1 MELVNVYA
9 ERRQVYLTFDIK
21 LWSLFSLLKFPQSD
35 SEPKTGLWDV
45 FWYSKLRKTQFSFFY
60 IPEMKEKVELK
71 PIPLR
76 KEKRLSHSHLIR
88 QKQLTNKGN
97 LEFDWLCHSAL
108 L

>member
-1 MELVNVYA
+1 
-9 ERRQVYLTFDIK
+9 
-21 LWSLFSLLKFPQSD
+21 
-35 SEPKTGLWDV
+35 
-45 FWYSKLRKTQFSFFY
+45 
-60 IPEMKEKVELK
+60 MKEKVELK

-97 LEFDWLCHSAL
+97 QPVEFDWLCHSAL

>member
-45 FWYSKLRKTQFSFFY
+45 FWYSKLRKTQFYFFY
-60 IPEMKEKVELK
+60 IPMIGNE
-71 PIPLR
+71 R
-76 KEKRLSHSHLIR
+76 KGR
-88 QKQLTNKGN
+88 
-97 LEFDWLCHSAL
+97 A
-108 L
+108 